1 MLHYIEAKKWVKTLI
16 AIMKIK
22 KTAFGNFPEAE
33 IFEFILIIHLQLL

>member
-22 KTAFGNFPEAE
+22 KQPPEFPEAE
-33 IFEFILIIHLQLL
+33 ILDFILIIHRQLL